1 LEGQVAALN
10 ALENVDK
17 ADQSEPYNSEVAHKI
32 ELHCI
37 YTWLYHIEN
46 VSLISSGERTPQ
58 IILSWVSF

>member
-1 LEGQVAALN
+1 LVGQVAALY

-37 YTWLYHIEN
+37 YT
-46 VSLISSGERTPQ
+46 
-58 IILSWVSF
+58 